1 MDYKFCAAVLS
12 SLLLFANMVL
22 DPAYSRGATVS
33 ESTEQSPGQDH
44 RQAIKDVNRSRLVPP
59 RNTVEDYLDGAEEQV
74 ETDDQRAVIRQAL
87 VDMLHEPLESLRE
100 KRYPDY
106 QLHPHK
112 WPITEVLYRYFVS
125 DPPIEFDDDEF
136 FRDVKKPQA
145 QKMIQKWLDH
155 LGNPDGKNGPA
166 LEERP

>member
-1 MDYKFCAAVLS
+1 MDCKFCAAFLS
-12 SLLLFANMVL
+12 SVLLFANMLL
-22 DPAYSRGATVS
+22 DPAYSRGATAS
-33 ESTEQSPGQDH
+33 GSTEQSPGQDH
-44 RQAIKDVNRSRLVPP
+44 RQALKDVNRSGLVRPH
-59 RNTVEDYLDGAEEQV
+59 NTVEDHLNGAEEQV

-125 DPPIEFDDDEF
+125 DPPIE
-136 FRDVKKPQA
+136 
-145 QKMIQKWLDH
+145 
-155 LGNPDGKNGPA
+155 
-166 LEERP
+166 